1 MKYFFRS
8 IPFTERF
15 LIFLVT
21 LSVAHCL
28 TAQDIILPTKL
39 PQGHPRQMVTQNEKK
54 TLLKTIKNET
64 WAADIYAK
72 LKERTDVYVRHVQAE
87 PDWLYSRLQMNWTTH
102 FTDIYIN
109 GENYDHAGGDRAPEP
124 TVKFVGTRGTAS
136 QYNRPALEDI
146 VPYDDDNDGNVTY
159 IPRNSIHKAET
170 SKDSKNGDTHTPV
183 VEKAHPSKTG
193 RNIENVNRQIMSI
206 ARDAAFLYWT
216 SGEKQYAELAAGV
229 IDGFLAGL
237 YYRNVPIDLNHGH
250 QQTLVGMTSF
260 EVIHE
265 DIVQETTAAYDFLYD
280 YLKQTRPNRMP
291 IYADALK
298 KWADCIIADGVP
310 HNNWNLFQAMFI
322 IKIALVLDDND
333 TYSDGKGR
341 SYYLDYVL
349 NRSSIRQWS
358 LRKLADYGFDP
369 TTSIWAEC
377 AGYSS
382 NVVCDYLDVAYEL
395 RRTTGIDIIKEI
407 PVLSRAAAAMTQYL
421 FPNKMICG
429 FGDTHPSFMRQ
440 SGLRRMIEYAQQTKD
455 VEMETFYTS
464 LLKSIDATAGTENQ
478 PKPSVAVSSLLSD
491 KPLKLSESIQ
501 GDNLARFVSPMF
513 YAPKVSWLALRN
525 GMDKEHSLM
534 ISLNASMGNH
544 QHANGIS
551 IELYGQGYVLGPD
564 GGIGKLLY
572 SGLDYSE
579 YYSQFPAHNTVCVDG
594 VSSYPVMMSHHP
606 FKLLSAY
613 PTPENTEQTV
623 RQGLDKYPPLLFVQV
638 YFREPESMADQ
649 VRSVGIVTNKDGG
662 YYVDIFRSRKVEG
675 GDKMHDYFYHNLGQ
689 EMKLTTSDDTPLPLQ
704 PTEEL
709 AFAGG
714 HLNAYSYIYDKRSC
728 TTTKDVKAV
737 FTTTLSDSSTID
749 MTMWMR
755 GAQNRTVFQ
764 ALSPANE
771 EYDRMP
777 NQPYKLKDAPVQT
790 FIARQYGEAWN
801 NPFVAIFEPSR
812 GAAGATIQQVSYFNA
827 TSVDTL
833 ASKSFAGIAVTT
845 KDGHTDFIFSAYK
858 PTAPLTYQSM
868 TMQGDYAVF
877 SHNSLLLVNGT
888 YLTTEGVSITA
899 EKPTSVLLEK
909 KDEHWQVKAESTC
922 TVKVNGQSLHP

>member
-1 MKYFFRS
+1 MRYFFRR
-8 IPFTERF
+8 IFTERTK
-15 LIFLVT
+15 LFLVA

-28 TAQDIILPTKL
+28 TAQDIKLPTKL

-54 TLLKTIKNET
+54 ALIKTIKGEE

-72 LKERTDVYVRHVQAE
+72 LKERTDVYVSHVQTE
-87 PDWLYSRLQMNWTTH
+87 PDWLYSRLQMNWKTH

-146 VPYDDDNDGNVTY
+146 VPYDDDDNGNVTY
-159 IPRNSIHKAET
+159 IPRNN
-170 SKDSKNGDTHTPV
+170 KNGDGHSATM
-183 VEKAHPSKTG
+183 EKAHPSKTG
-193 RNIENVNRQIMSI
+193 RNIENVNRQIMGI

-229 IDGFLAGL
+229 IDVFLAGL

-265 DIVQETTAAYDFLYD
+265 DIVQETTAAYDFLFD
-280 YLKQTRPNRMP
+280 YLKQTRPERMS

-298 KWADCIIADGVP
+298 KWADCIIANGVP

-322 IKIALVLDDND
+322 IKIALVLEDNH

-341 SYYLDYVL
+341 GYYLDYVL

-358 LRKLADYGFDP
+358 LQKLADYGFDP
-369 TTSIWAEC
+369 NTSIWAES

-382 NVVCDYLDVAYEL
+382 NVVCDYLDLAYEL

-455 VEMETFYTS
+455 VETEKFYTS
-464 LLKSIDATAGTENQ
+464 LLKSIDETAGTEEQ
-478 PKPSVAVSSLLSD
+478 QKLSVAVSSLLSD

-501 GDNLARFVSPMF
+501 GDNLARFVSPTF
-513 YAPKVSWLALRN
+513 YAQKVSWIALRN

-534 ISLNASMGNH
+534 ISLNGSMGNH

-551 IELYGQGYVLGPD
+551 MELYGRGYVLGPD

-606 FKLLSAY
+606 FKLMSAY
-613 PTPENTEQTV
+613 PSPETTEQTV
-623 RQGLDKYPPLLFVQV
+623 RHDLDKDSPFSFAQV

-649 VRSVGIVTNKDGG
+649 VRSVGIVTNEDGG

-689 EMKLTTSDDTPLPLQ
+689 GMTLTSTDGTPLPMQ

-714 HLNAYSYIYDKRSC
+714 HLNAYSYIYEKRSC

-737 FTTTLSDSSTID
+737 FSTSLSDSSTID

-755 GAQNRTVFQ
+755 GDQNRTVFQ

-777 NQPYKLKDAPVQT
+777 NQPYKLKDAPVLT

-801 NPFVAIFEPSR
+801 KPFVVIFEPSR
-812 GAAGATIQQVSYFNA
+812 GVQTATIQQVSYFSA
-827 TSVDTL
+827 ISADTL
-833 ASKSFAGIAVTT
+833 TSQSFAGIAVKT
-845 KDGHTDFIFSAYK
+845 KRGHTDYIFSAYK
-858 PTAPLTYQSM
+858 PTTPLTYQGM

-877 SHNSLLLVNGT
+877 SHDRLLLVNGT
-888 YLTTEGVSITA
+888 HLEREDVSITA
-899 EKPTSVLLEK
+899 EQPTSVLMEK
-909 KDEHWQVKAESTC
+909 KDGHWQVKAEGAC
-922 TVKVNGQSLHP
+922 VVKVDGKTIYN